1 MTMHSVVLSFK
12 IMYTDIDFFSSCD
25 FYIHVHCG
33 NLCTAQQDYQLQ
45 AKGVYT
51 HCNIYLP
58 QEGCDKRMY
67 NGFDK
72 AAEVLKINSDTN
84 LHRIVKYQ
92 TNYF

>member
-1 MTMHSVVLSFK
+1 
-12 IMYTDIDFFSSCD
+12 MYTDIEFFSSCD

-72 AAEVLKINSDTN
+72 AAEVLKINGDTN
-84 LHRIVKYQ
+84 LHWIVKYQ

>member
-1 MTMHSVVLSFK
+1 MYIVEIFVLLNR
-12 IMYTDIDFFSSCD
+12 ITNCRQRG
-25 FYIHVHCG
+25 YI
-33 NLCTAQQDYQLQ
+33 
-45 AKGVYT
+45 T

-72 AAEVLKINSDTN
+72 AAEVLKINGDTN